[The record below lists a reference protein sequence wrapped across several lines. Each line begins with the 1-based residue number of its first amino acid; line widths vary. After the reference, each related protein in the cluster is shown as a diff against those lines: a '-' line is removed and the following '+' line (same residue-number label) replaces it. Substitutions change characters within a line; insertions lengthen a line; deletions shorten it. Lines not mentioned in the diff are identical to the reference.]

1 MKFLYSDDPI
11 IACSTSSHANAA
23 IAVIRISGF
32 KSLDEFRKFFT
43 HSGPIEPRKVY
54 YTKLVRPDAVLQG
67 QIYDDICL
75 TYFQGPKSYN
85 GENILEL
92 AVHGNTL
99 NVERI
104 LDLFV
109 SYGGCRVAQPG
120 EFTYRALKNKKLTLS
135 QVEGLDLFLNANSG
149 YALDQGLSLL
159 SGNLQEVYQELWDLF
174 LIHKSSLE
182 LSIDFADDIGEEAA
196 KDYFTKS
203 LENFSKKFQS
213 LVKRVQPMDHN
224 LIQPEIVLAGLPN
237 SGKSSLFNLLLSEER
252 AIVSSQAGTTRDYLA
267 ETIVIEGVK
276 YKLIDTAGIRESQD
290 LIEAE
295 GIKRTKKKLSMSF
308 YSILLINPFEI
319 IDGFAELL
327 NNKFDLILF
336 THADMAGFEAACEKV
351 KKDFSIPGPTGAMSL
366 KDFAEEWEKKIF
378 DLVNKKYLEETA
390 SKPILLDRHKS
401 LILQTSQVLSSYQ
414 SLTSHETDVAILSHE
429 LNALGHCISELIG
442 IVSPDQILNS
452 IFENFCIGK

>member
-11 IACSTSSHANAA
+11 IACSTSTHANAA

-32 KSLDEFRKFFT
+32 KDLDSFRKFFT

-54 YTKLVRPDAVLQG
+54 YTSVVLQG
-67 QIYDDICL
+67 QTLDDICL
-75 TYFQGPKSYN
+75 TYFAGPKSYN

-92 AVHGNTL
+92 SVHGNTL

-104 LDLFV
+104 LELFV
-109 SYGGCRVAQPG
+109 SYAGCRVAQPG

-159 SGNLQEVYQELWDLF
+159 SGNLQEIYQELWDLF
-174 LIHKSSLE
+174 LVHKSSLE
-182 LSIDFADDIGEEAA
+182 LSIDFSDDIGEEAA
-196 KDYFTKS
+196 KEYFNNS
-203 LENFSKKFQS
+203 LNNFAKKFQQ
-213 LVKRVQPMDHN
+213 LVKRVQPMEHN
-224 LIQPEIVLAGLPN
+224 LVQPEIVLAGLPN

-252 AIVSSQAGTTRDYLA
+252 AIVSAQAGTTRDYLA
-267 ETIVIEGVK
+267 ESIVIEGVK

-290 LIEAE
+290 LIESE
-295 GIKRTKKKLSMSF
+295 GIKRTKKKLSQSF

-319 IDGFAELL
+319 IDGFDELL

-336 THADMAGFEAACEKV
+336 THQDLPGYEDARKRLVAQYPDL
-351 KKDFSIPGPTGAMSL
+351 GPTGAMSL
-366 KDFAEEWEKKIF
+366 KDFSVDWETKIF
-378 DLVNKKYLEETA
+378 ALVNKKYLQETA
-390 SKPILLDRHKS
+390 AKPILLDRHKS
-401 LILQTSQVLSSYQ
+401 LILQTSQVLTSYQ
-414 SLTSHETDVAILSHE
+414 SLTVHESDVAILSQE

-452 IFENFCIGK
+452 IFGNFCIGK